1 MTQKNSF
8 TGSSGSYV
16 ANITRSNHIV
26 PSSAFVTALPT
37 SSSNKNSI
45 IISIEIYLTHKFVGI
60 NNDKILLCISDAPC
74 LCKDLLL
81 SGGAGNCT
89 TTSKVLGGKVWCYVS
104 QPSGCEDARN
114 STIIAGEKYSAFA
127 CLLRGNNNIISIL

>member
-1 MTQKNSF
+1 M
-8 TGSSGSYV
+8 
-16 ANITRSNHIV
+16 ANITGSNYIV

-45 IISIEIYLTHKFVGI
+45 IISIKIYLYLKIHKFVGI
-60 NNDKILLCISDAPC
+60 NNDKILLYISDAPC
-74 LCKDLLL
+74 TCKDLLL

-89 TTSKVLGGKVWCYVS
+89 TTSKFLGGKVWCYVS

-127 CLLRGNNNIISIL
+127 CLLRGNNNIISLL

>member
-1 MTQKNSF
+1 M
-8 TGSSGSYV
+8 
-16 ANITRSNHIV
+16 ANITGSNHIV
-26 PSSAFVTALPT
+26 PSSTFVTALPT

-45 IISIEIYLTHKFVGI
+45 IISIVIYLKTHIFVGI
-60 NNDKILLCISDAPC
+60 NNDKILLFISDAPC
-74 LCKDLLL
+74 ACKDLLL

-114 STIIAGEKYSAFA
+114 STIMAGEKYSAFA
-127 CLLRGNNNIISIL
+127 CLLRGNDNNIISLL

>member
-1 MTQKNSF
+1 M
-8 TGSSGSYV
+8 
-16 ANITRSNHIV
+16 ANITGSNYIV

-45 IISIEIYLTHKFVGI
+45 IISFEIYLKTHQFVGI

-74 LCKDLLL
+74 ACKDLLL

-104 QPSGCEDARN
+104 QPSGCQDARN
-114 STIIAGEKYSAFA
+114 STIIAGEKFSAFA
-127 CLLRGNNNIISIL
+127 CLLRGNNNIISLL

>member
-1 MTQKNSF
+1 M
-8 TGSSGSYV
+8 
-16 ANITRSNHIV
+16 ANITGSNHIV
-26 PSSAFVTALPT
+26 PSSTFVTALPT

-45 IISIEIYLTHKFVGI
+45 IISFEIYLYLKIHEFEGI
-60 NNDKILLCISDAPC
+60 NNDKILPYISDEPC
-74 LCKDLLL
+74 ACKDLLL

-127 CLLRGNNNIISIL
+127 CLLRGNNNNII

>member
-1 MTQKNSF
+1 MRYICIK
-8 TGSSGSYV
+8 
-16 ANITRSNHIV
+16 
-26 PSSAFVTALPT
+26 
-37 SSSNKNSI
+37 
-45 IISIEIYLTHKFVGI
+45 THEFVGT
-60 NNDKILLCISDAPC
+60 NNDEILLYISDAPC
-74 LCKDLLL
+74 ACKDLLL

-127 CLLRGNNNIISIL
+127 CLLRGNNNNVISLL